1 MFFKFALWNDIDS
14 QVVFDVLNTF
24 HPSLKFK
31 WSAHFFLSGAQT
43 WEWTNFFADEPIFG
57 FKLYAPARLKQY

>member
-1 MFFKFALWNDIDS
+1 MFFKFALWNDRLPS
-14 QVVFDVLNTF
+14 FTF

-31 WSAHFFLSGAQT
+31 WSAHFFLSGAQN
-43 WEWTNFFADEPIFG
+43 WEGTKFFADEPIFG